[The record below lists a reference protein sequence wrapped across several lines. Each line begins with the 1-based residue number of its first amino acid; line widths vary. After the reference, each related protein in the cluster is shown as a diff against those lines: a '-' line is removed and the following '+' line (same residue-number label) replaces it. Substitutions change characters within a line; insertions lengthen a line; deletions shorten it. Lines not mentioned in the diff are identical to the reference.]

1 MTELSQPRFFDRKT
15 QPSMFTLVLLASVS
29 MLAMNSF
36 LPSLPGMAVHF
47 GTTTAIM
54 GLSVAIYLGS
64 SAVLQIL
71 VGPLSD
77 KIGRRPAL
85 LWSLGI
91 FIFASFACVFAQNTI
106 VFMILRAIQ
115 AFAACA
121 MVLSRAIVRDT
132 SDTQKSAS
140 KIAYISMGMAITP
153 MFAPALGGFLDNW
166 FGWRANFWMIG
177 GVGTLIWVVTYFDQG
192 ETVPPSTQGFQKQLK
207 EYTELLASRRFWGY
221 CLASAFG
228 AGAFFAYLG
237 GGPFVGSIVFNLSPE
252 KLGIYF
258 GAPAI
263 GYFVGNYISGRYS
276 VRFGIDAMILSG
288 LNIILI
294 GMTLSVILSYG
305 GYSSVESFFGF
316 MVFVGLGNGLCLP
329 NATAGMLS
337 VRPHLAGV
345 ASGLGGSIS
354 IAGGAALSTLAG
366 AILIPGSTEMPLLLL
381 MWASSLAGV
390 ILILSVRR
398 RNKKLLLA
406 T

>member
-1 MTELSQPRFFDRKT
+1 MEFSQPRFFDRKT
-15 QPSMFTLVLLASVS
+15 QPSMFTLVLLASIS

-36 LPSLPGMAVHF
+36 LPSLPSMALHF

-85 LWSLGI
+85 LWSLAI
-91 FIFASFACVFAQNTI
+91 FIFASFACIFAQNTA
-106 VFMILRAIQ
+106 VFMTLRAIQ

-132 SDTQKSAS
+132 TDTQTSGS

-153 MFAPALGGFLDNW
+153 MFAPAVGGFLDNW
-166 FGWRANFWMIG
+166 FGWQANFWMIG
-177 GVGTLIWVVTYFDQG
+177 GVGTLIWFVTYFDQG
-192 ETVPPSTQGFQKQLK
+192 ETVPPSTEGFQKQLK
-207 EYTELLASRRFWGY
+207 EYPELLASRRFWGY
-221 CLASAFG
+221 CLASAFAG
-228 AGAFFAYLG
+228 GAFFAYLG
-237 GGPFVGSIVFNLSPE
+237 GGSFVGSVVFNLSPE

-263 GYFVGNYISGRYS
+263 GYFAGNFISGRYT
-276 VRFGIDAMILSG
+276 VRLGIDAMILYG

-294 GMTLSVILSYG
+294 GMTLSVILSYL
-305 GYSSVESFFGF
+305 GYGSVESFFGF
-316 MVFVGLGNGLCLP
+316 MVFVGLGNGLCIP

-337 VRPHLAGV
+337 IRPHLAGV

-354 IAGGAALSTLAG
+354 IAGGACLATVAG
-366 AILIPGSTEMPLLLL
+366 AILVPGSTEMPLLLL
-381 MWASSLAGV
+381 MWVSSLAGV
-390 ILILSVRR
+390 TLILSVRR
-398 RNKKLLLA
+398 RNKKLLLS

>member
-1 MTELSQPRFFDRKT
+1 MTEFPKSRFLDRKT
-15 QPSMFTLVLLASVS
+15 QPSMLTLVLLASIS

-36 LPSLPGMAVHF
+36 LPSLPSMATHF

-91 FIFASFACVFAQNTI
+91 FIFASFACVFAQDTA
-106 VFMILRAIQ
+106 VFMTLRAIQ
-115 AFAACA
+115 AFAACT

-132 SDTQKSAS
+132 NDTQTSAS
-140 KIAYISMGMAITP
+140 KIAYIAMGMAITP

-166 FGWRANFWMIG
+166 FGWQANFWMLG
-177 GVGTLIWVVTYFDQG
+177 GVGTLIWVLTYFDQG
-192 ETVPPSTQGFQKQLK
+192 ETVPPSTEGYREQLK
-207 EYTELLASRRFWGY
+207 EYPELLTSRRFWGY
-221 CLASAFG
+221 CLASAFSGG
-228 AGAFFAYLG
+228 AYFAYLG
-237 GGPFVGSIVFNLSPE
+237 GGPFVGSVVFNLGPE
-252 KLGIYF
+252 QLGIYF
-258 GAPAI
+258 GTPAI
-263 GYFVGNYISGRYS
+263 GYFAGNFISGRYS

-288 LNIILI
+288 LNIILV
-294 GMTLSVILSYG
+294 GMTLSLILSYL
-305 GYSSVESFFGF
+305 GYASVNSFFGF
-316 MVFVGLGNGLCLP
+316 MIFVGLGNGLCLP

-337 VRPHLAGV
+337 VRPHLAGA

-354 IAGGAALSTLAG
+354 IAGGAALSTVAG
-366 AILIPGSTEMPLLLL
+366 AILVPGSTEMPLLLL

-398 RNKKLLLA
+398 RNKKLVLG

>member
-1 MTELSQPRFFDRKT
+1 MTEFSQSRFLDRKT
-15 QPSMFTLVLLASVS
+15 QPSMFTLVLLASIS

-36 LPSLPGMAVHF
+36 LPSLPSMATHF

-91 FIFASFACVFAQNTI
+91 FIFASFACVFAQDTT
-106 VFMILRAIQ
+106 VFMILRGIQ

-132 SDTQKSAS
+132 NDTQASAS
-140 KIAYISMGMAITP
+140 KIAYIAMGMAITP

-166 FGWRANFWMIG
+166 FGWQANFWMLG
-177 GVGTLIWVVTYFDQG
+177 GVGTLIWVLTYFDQG
-192 ETVPPSTQGFQKQLK
+192 ETVPPSTEGFREQLK
-207 EYTELLASRRFWGY
+207 EYPELLTSRRFWGY
-221 CLASAFG
+221 CLASAFSGG
-228 AGAFFAYLG
+228 AYFAYLG
-237 GGPFVGSIVFNLSPE
+237 GGPFVGSVVFNLGPE
-252 KLGIYF
+252 QLGIYF
-258 GAPAI
+258 GTPAI
-263 GYFVGNYISGRYS
+263 GYFAGNFISGRYS
-276 VRFGIDAMILSG
+276 VRFGIDAMILGG

-294 GMTLSVILSYG
+294 GMTLSIILSYL
-305 GYSSVESFFGF
+305 GYASVYSFFGF
-316 MVFVGLGNGLCLP
+316 MIFVGLGNGLCLP

-337 VRPHLAGV
+337 VRPHLAGA

-354 IAGGAALSTLAG
+354 IAGGAALSTVAG
-366 AILIPGSTEMPLLLL
+366 AILVPGSTEMPLLLL

-398 RNKKLLLA
+398 RNKKLVFG

>member
-1 MTELSQPRFFDRKT
+1 MTEFPKSRFLDRKT
-15 QPSMFTLVLLASVS
+15 QPSMLTLVLLASIS

-36 LPSLPGMAVHF
+36 LPSLPSMATHF

-91 FIFASFACVFAQNTI
+91 FIFASFACVFAQDTA
-106 VFMILRAIQ
+106 VFMTLRAIQ
-115 AFAACA
+115 AFAACT

-132 SDTQKSAS
+132 NDTQTSAS
-140 KIAYISMGMAITP
+140 KIAYIAMGMAITP

-166 FGWRANFWMIG
+166 FGWQANFWMLG
-177 GVGTLIWVVTYFDQG
+177 GVGTLIWILTYFDQG
-192 ETVPPSTQGFQKQLK
+192 ETVPPSTEGFREQLK
-207 EYTELLASRRFWGY
+207 EYPELLTSRRFWGY
-221 CLASAFG
+221 CLASAFSGG
-228 AGAFFAYLG
+228 AYFAYLG
-237 GGPFVGSIVFNLSPE
+237 GGPFVGSVVFNLSPE
-252 KLGIYF
+252 QLGIYF
-258 GAPAI
+258 GTPAI
-263 GYFVGNYISGRYS
+263 GYFAGNFISGRYS

-288 LNIILI
+288 LNIILV
-294 GMTLSVILSYG
+294 GMTLSLILSYL
-305 GYSSVESFFGF
+305 GYASVNSFFGF
-316 MVFVGLGNGLCLP
+316 MIFVGLGNGLCLP

-337 VRPHLAGV
+337 VRPHLAGA

-354 IAGGAALSTLAG
+354 IAGGAALSTVAG
-366 AILIPGSTEMPLLLL
+366 AILVPGSTEMPLLLL
-381 MWASSLAGV
+381 MGASSLAGV

-398 RNKKLLLA
+398 RNKKLVLG

>member
-1 MTELSQPRFFDRKT
+1 MTEFPKSRFLDRKT
-15 QPSMFTLVLLASVS
+15 QPSMLTLVLLASIS

-36 LPSLPGMAVHF
+36 LPSLPSMATHF

-91 FIFASFACVFAQNTI
+91 FIFASFACVFAQDTA
-106 VFMILRAIQ
+106 VFMTLRAIQ
-115 AFAACA
+115 AFAACT

-132 SDTQKSAS
+132 NDTQTSAS
-140 KIAYISMGMAITP
+140 KIAYIAMGMAITP

-166 FGWRANFWMIG
+166 FGWQANFWMLG
-177 GVGTLIWVVTYFDQG
+177 GVGTLIWILTYFDQG
-192 ETVPPSTQGFQKQLK
+192 ETVPSSTEGFREQLK
-207 EYTELLASRRFWGY
+207 EYPELLTSRRFWGY
-221 CLASAFG
+221 CLASAFSGG
-228 AGAFFAYLG
+228 AYFAYLG
-237 GGPFVGSIVFNLSPE
+237 GGPFVGSVVFNLSPE
-252 KLGIYF
+252 QLGIYF
-258 GAPAI
+258 GTPAI
-263 GYFVGNYISGRYS
+263 GYFAGNFISGRYS

-288 LNIILI
+288 LNIILV
-294 GMTLSVILSYG
+294 GMTLSLILSYL
-305 GYSSVESFFGF
+305 GYASVNSFFGF
-316 MVFVGLGNGLCLP
+316 MIFVGLGNGLCLP

-337 VRPHLAGV
+337 VRPHLAGA

-354 IAGGAALSTLAG
+354 IAGGAALSTVAG
-366 AILIPGSTEMPLLLL
+366 AILVPGSTEMPLLLL

-398 RNKKLLLA
+398 RNKKLVLG

>member
-1 MTELSQPRFFDRKT
+1 MTEFSQSRFFDRKT

-36 LPSLPGMAVHF
+36 LPSLPSMAMHF

-91 FIFASFACVFAQNTI
+91 FILASFACIFAQNI
-106 VFMILRAIQ
+106 AVFMTLRAIQ

-132 SDTQKSAS
+132 SDTETSAS

-166 FGWRANFWMIG
+166 FGWQANFWMIG

-192 ETVPPSTQGFQKQLK
+192 ETVSPSTEGFQKQLK
-207 EYTELLASRRFWGY
+207 EYPELLASRRFWGY

-228 AGAFFAYLG
+228 GGAFFAYLG
-237 GGPFVGSIVFNLSPE
+237 GGSFVGSVVFNLSPE

-263 GYFVGNYISGRYS
+263 GYFAGNFISGRYT
-276 VRFGIDAMILSG
+276 VRFGIDAMILHG

-294 GMTLSVILSYG
+294 GMTLSVILSYL
-305 GYSSVESFFGF
+305 GYASVESFFGF
-316 MVFVGLGNGLCLP
+316 MVFVGFGNGLSIP

-337 VRPHLAGV
+337 VRPHLAGA

-354 IAGGAALSTLAG
+354 IAGGAGLSTVAG
-366 AILIPGSTEMPLLLL
+366 AILVPGSTEMPLLLL

-390 ILILSVRR
+390 ILILSVQR
-398 RNKKLLLA
+398 RNKKLLMS

>member
-1 MTELSQPRFFDRKT
+1 MTEFPKSRFLDRKT
-15 QPSMFTLVLLASVS
+15 QPSMLTLVLLASIS

-36 LPSLPGMAVHF
+36 LPSLPSMATHF

-91 FIFASFACVFAQNTI
+91 FIFASFACVFAQDTA

-115 AFAACA
+115 AFAACT

-132 SDTQKSAS
+132 NDTQTSAS
-140 KIAYISMGMAITP
+140 KIAYIAMGMAITP

-166 FGWRANFWMIG
+166 FGWQANFWMLG
-177 GVGTLIWVVTYFDQG
+177 GVGTLIWILTYFDQG
-192 ETVPPSTQGFQKQLK
+192 ETVPPSTEGFREQLK
-207 EYTELLASRRFWGY
+207 EYPELLTSRRFWGY
-221 CLASAFG
+221 CLASAFSGG
-228 AGAFFAYLG
+228 AYFAYLG
-237 GGPFVGSIVFNLSPE
+237 GGPFVGSVVFNLSPE
-252 KLGIYF
+252 QLGIYF
-258 GAPAI
+258 GTPAI
-263 GYFVGNYISGRYS
+263 GYFAGNFISGRYS

-288 LNIILI
+288 LNIILV
-294 GMTLSVILSYG
+294 GMTLSLILSYL
-305 GYSSVESFFGF
+305 GYASVNSFFGF
-316 MVFVGLGNGLCLP
+316 MIFVGLGNGLCLP

-337 VRPHLAGV
+337 VRPHLAGA

-354 IAGGAALSTLAG
+354 IAGGAALSTVAG
-366 AILIPGSTEMPLLLL
+366 AILVPGSTEMPLLLL

-398 RNKKLLLA
+398 RNKKLVLG

>member
-1 MTELSQPRFFDRKT
+1 MTEFPKSRFLDRKT
-15 QPSMFTLVLLASVS
+15 QPSMLTLVLLASIS

-36 LPSLPGMAVHF
+36 LPSLPSMATHF

-91 FIFASFACVFAQNTI
+91 FIFASFACVFAQDTA
-106 VFMILRAIQ
+106 VFMTLRAIQ
-115 AFAACA
+115 AFAACT

-132 SDTQKSAS
+132 NDTQTSAS
-140 KIAYISMGMAITP
+140 KIAYIAMGMAITP

-166 FGWRANFWMIG
+166 FGWQANFWMLG
-177 GVGTLIWVVTYFDQG
+177 GVGTLIWILTYFDQG
-192 ETVPPSTQGFQKQLK
+192 ETVPPSTEGFREQLK
-207 EYTELLASRRFWGY
+207 EYPELLTSRRFWGY
-221 CLASAFG
+221 CLASAFSGG
-228 AGAFFAYLG
+228 AYFAYLG
-237 GGPFVGSIVFNLSPE
+237 GGPFVGSVVFNLSPE
-252 KLGIYF
+252 QLGIYF
-258 GAPAI
+258 GTPAI
-263 GYFVGNYISGRYS
+263 GYFAGNFISGRYS
-276 VRFGIDAMILSG
+276 VRFGIDSMILSG
-288 LNIILI
+288 LNIILV
-294 GMTLSVILSYG
+294 GMTLSLILSYL
-305 GYSSVESFFGF
+305 GYASVNSFFGF
-316 MVFVGLGNGLCLP
+316 MIFVGLGNGLCLP

-337 VRPHLAGV
+337 VRPHLAGA

-354 IAGGAALSTLAG
+354 IAGGAALSTVAG
-366 AILIPGSTEMPLLLL
+366 AILVPGSTEMPLLLL

-398 RNKKLLLA
+398 RNKKLVIG

>member
-1 MTELSQPRFFDRKT
+1 MTEFPKSRFLDSKT
-15 QPSMFTLVLLASVS
+15 QPSMLTLVLLASIS

-36 LPSLPGMAVHF
+36 LPSLPSMATHF

-91 FIFASFACVFAQNTI
+91 FIFASFACVFAQDTA
-106 VFMILRAIQ
+106 VFMPLRAIQ
-115 AFAACA
+115 AFAACT

-132 SDTQKSAS
+132 NDTQTSAS
-140 KIAYISMGMAITP
+140 KIAYIAMGMAITP

-166 FGWRANFWMIG
+166 FGWQANFWMLG
-177 GVGTLIWVVTYFDQG
+177 GVGTLIWILTYFDQG
-192 ETVPPSTQGFQKQLK
+192 ETVPPSTEGFREQLK
-207 EYTELLASRRFWGY
+207 EYPELLTSRRFWGY
-221 CLASAFG
+221 CLASAFSGG
-228 AGAFFAYLG
+228 AYFAYLG
-237 GGPFVGSIVFNLSPE
+237 GGPFVGSVVFNLSPE
-252 KLGIYF
+252 QLGIYF
-258 GAPAI
+258 GTPAI
-263 GYFVGNYISGRYS
+263 GYFAGNFISGRYS

-288 LNIILI
+288 LNIILV
-294 GMTLSVILSYG
+294 GMTLSLILSYL
-305 GYSSVESFFGF
+305 GYASVNSFFGF
-316 MVFVGLGNGLCLP
+316 MIFVGLGNGLCLP

-337 VRPHLAGV
+337 VRPHLAGA

-354 IAGGAALSTLAG
+354 IAGGAALSTVAG
-366 AILIPGSTEMPLLLL
+366 AILVPGSTEMPLLLL

-398 RNKKLLLA
+398 RNKKLVLG

>member
-1 MTELSQPRFFDRKT
+1 MTEFSKSRFLDRKT
-15 QPSMFTLVLLASVS
+15 QPSMLTLVLLASIS

-36 LPSLPGMAVHF
+36 LPSLPSMATHF

-91 FIFASFACVFAQNTI
+91 FIFASFACVFAQDTA
-106 VFMILRAIQ
+106 VFMTLRAIQ
-115 AFAACA
+115 AFAACT

-132 SDTQKSAS
+132 NDTQTSAS
-140 KIAYISMGMAITP
+140 KIAYIAMGMAITP

-166 FGWRANFWMIG
+166 FGWQANFWMLG
-177 GVGTLIWVVTYFDQG
+177 GVGTLIWILTYFDQG
-192 ETVPPSTQGFQKQLK
+192 ETVPSSTEGFREQLK
-207 EYTELLASRRFWGY
+207 EYPELLTSRRFWGY
-221 CLASAFG
+221 CLASAFSGG
-228 AGAFFAYLG
+228 AYFAYLG
-237 GGPFVGSIVFNLSPE
+237 GGPFVGSVVFNLSPE
-252 KLGIYF
+252 QLGIYF
-258 GAPAI
+258 GTPAI
-263 GYFVGNYISGRYS
+263 GYFAGNFISGRYS
-276 VRFGIDAMILSG
+276 VRFGIDSMILSG
-288 LNIILI
+288 LNIILV
-294 GMTLSVILSYG
+294 GMTLSLILSYL
-305 GYSSVESFFGF
+305 GYASVNSFFGF
-316 MVFVGLGNGLCLP
+316 MIFVGLGNGLCLP

-337 VRPHLAGV
+337 VRPHLAGA

-354 IAGGAALSTLAG
+354 IAGGAALSTVAG
-366 AILIPGSTEMPLLLL
+366 AILVPGSTEMPLLLL

-398 RNKKLLLA
+398 RNKKLVLG

>member
-1 MTELSQPRFFDRKT
+1 MTEFPKSRFLDRKT
-15 QPSMFTLVLLASVS
+15 QPSMLTLVLLASIS

-36 LPSLPGMAVHF
+36 LPSLPSMATHF

-91 FIFASFACVFAQNTI
+91 FIFASFACVFAQDTA
-106 VFMILRAIQ
+106 VFMTLRAIQ
-115 AFAACA
+115 AFAACT

-132 SDTQKSAS
+132 NDTQTSAS
-140 KIAYISMGMAITP
+140 KIAYIAMGMAITP

-166 FGWRANFWMIG
+166 FGWQANFWMLG
-177 GVGTLIWVVTYFDQG
+177 GVGTLIWILTYFDQG
-192 ETVPPSTQGFQKQLK
+192 ETVPPSTEGFREQLK
-207 EYTELLASRRFWGY
+207 EYPELLTSRRFWGY
-221 CLASAFG
+221 CLASAFSGG
-228 AGAFFAYLG
+228 AYFAYLG
-237 GGPFVGSIVFNLSPE
+237 GGPFVGSVVFNLSPE
-252 KLGIYF
+252 QLGIYF
-258 GAPAI
+258 GTPAV
-263 GYFVGNYISGRYS
+263 GYFAGNFISGRYS

-288 LNIILI
+288 LNIILV
-294 GMTLSVILSYG
+294 GMTLSLILSYL
-305 GYSSVESFFGF
+305 GYASVNSFFGF
-316 MVFVGLGNGLCLP
+316 MIFVGLGNGLCLP

-337 VRPHLAGV
+337 VRPHLAGA

-354 IAGGAALSTLAG
+354 IAGGAALSTVAG
-366 AILIPGSTEMPLLLL
+366 AILVPGSTEMPLLLL

-398 RNKKLLLA
+398 RNKKLVLG

>member
-1 MTELSQPRFFDRKT
+1 MTEFPKSRFLDRKT
-15 QPSMFTLVLLASVS
+15 QPSMLTLVLLASIS

-36 LPSLPGMAVHF
+36 LPSLPSMATHF

-91 FIFASFACVFAQNTI
+91 FIFASFACVFAQDTA
-106 VFMILRAIQ
+106 VFMTLRAIQ
-115 AFAACA
+115 AFAACT

-132 SDTQKSAS
+132 NDTQTSAS
-140 KIAYISMGMAITP
+140 KIAYIAMGMAITP

-166 FGWRANFWMIG
+166 FGWQANFWMLG
-177 GVGTLIWVVTYFDQG
+177 GVGTLIWILTYFDQG
-192 ETVPPSTQGFQKQLK
+192 ETVPPSTEGFREQLK
-207 EYTELLASRRFWGY
+207 EYPELLTSRRFWGY

-228 AGAFFAYLG
+228 GGAFFAYLG
-237 GGPFVGSIVFNLSPE
+237 GGSFVGSVVFNLSPE
-252 KLGIYF
+252 QLGIYF
-258 GAPAI
+258 GTPAI
-263 GYFVGNYISGRYS
+263 GYFAGNFISGRYS

-288 LNIILI
+288 LNIILV
-294 GMTLSVILSYG
+294 GMTLSLILSYL
-305 GYSSVESFFGF
+305 GYASVNSFFGF
-316 MVFVGLGNGLCLP
+316 MIFVGLGNGLCLP

-337 VRPHLAGV
+337 VRPHLAGA

-354 IAGGAALSTLAG
+354 IAGGAALSTVAG
-366 AILIPGSTEMPLLLL
+366 AILVPGSTEMPLLLL

-398 RNKKLLLA
+398 RNKKLVLG